1 MLKGLKRKFY
11 SSETVLRQFGKYSDF
26 NEKLMKDIG
35 LRFTKLAYNNLNFDI
50 EDLLDTSEINL
61 NNFKD
66 KKVVHISTWDT
77 ACGIAAYC
85 RAIKEGFDE
94 IGTFSQNVVIPIN
107 PAFVHHASYDE
118 NKDFYDSVVLQC
130 SGYDYIIVQYEFGF
144 FASDKYSFPK
154 DVELFYNFINNLSLS
169 YPDAKILIYIHTS
182 LNVLGYKNAVDF
194 LEISEKF
201 SMLSELDNIFFMAN
215 TFNLITDWY
224 SCGIKANLGIDPVK
238 NFYKE
243 SLFVKPELKS
253 EIQHKLDLKD
263 GDVVIMM
270 LGFIN
275 PMKRYDEMAE
285 ILAMLPSNYKFL
297 AAGGIFPDS
306 PKKYLKRFE
315 MKIKSLNLSKR
326 VYITGLFDDEDLGT
340 YFNIADI
347 MCAPYGKVRSGS
359 GSIPMLLLPEKPI
372 VAYKTD
378 MIDMINSH
386 CMYKPVVEVE
396 FDNREDFSNK
406 LLELTRNKEYYAEC
420 SQNVRNYS
428 KIINNKKLALL
439 ILKALEDKCL
449 RN

>member
-1 MLKGLKRKFY
+1 MLSGLKRKFY
-11 SSETVLRQFGKYSDF
+11 SSDTVCRQFGKYSDF
-26 NEKLMKDIG
+26 DKNLIKEIG
-35 LRFTKLAYNNLNFDI
+35 LRFSKLAHKNLNFNI
-50 EDLLDTSEINL
+50 ADLLDTSEINL
-61 NNFKD
+61 GNFKG
-66 KKVVHISTWDT
+66 KKVVHVSTWNT
-77 ACGIAAYC
+77 TCGIAAYC

-94 IGTFSQNVVIPIN
+94 IGMFSENDVISIN

-118 NKDFYDSVVLQC
+118 NKNFYDNVVFQC
-130 SGYDYIIVQYEFGF
+130 RGYDYIIVQYEFGF

-154 DVELFYNFINNLSLS
+154 DIELFYNFINNLSLS
-169 YPDAKILIYIHTS
+169 CPSAKILIYIHTS
-182 LNVLGYKNAVDF
+182 LNVLGFKNALDYF
-194 LEISEKF
+194 EISEKF
-201 SMLSELDNIFFMAN
+201 FVLSELDNIYFMAN

-224 SCGIKANLGIDPVK
+224 ACAITASLGIDPVK

-253 EIQHKLDLKD
+253 DIQHKLDLKD

-297 AAGGIFPDS
+297 AVGGIFPDS

-315 MKIKSLNLSKR
+315 MKIKSLNLEKR

-340 YFNIADI
+340 YFDIADI

-386 CMYKPVVEVE
+386 CTYKPIIEVE

-406 LLELTRNKEYYAEC
+406 LLELAKNKEYYAEC
-420 SQNVRNYS
+420 SKNVMNYS
-428 KIINNKKLALL
+428 QIINNKKLALL
-439 ILKALEDKCL
+439 ILKTLEGKCL
-449 RN
+449 QN